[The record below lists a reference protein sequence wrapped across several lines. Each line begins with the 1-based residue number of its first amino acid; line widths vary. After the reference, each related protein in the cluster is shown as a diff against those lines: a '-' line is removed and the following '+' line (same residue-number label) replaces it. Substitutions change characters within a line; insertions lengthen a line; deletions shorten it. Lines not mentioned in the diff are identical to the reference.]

1 MIGISCLGQG
11 YLCPILSKIYN
22 ELGHRISPY
31 MKNSSSVLELSSPD
45 KVEFTYDSEKRTSP
59 ALEELKDIVKYR
71 DLIFQLVR
79 RDIVARYKRS
89 VLGIAWTMLQPLGM
103 MVVLTI
109 VFSQLFGRVEGYAA
123 YLLSGLIAW
132 TFFAQTTTGAI
143 FQSVWGGALMQRIY
157 IPQTVFSVASIGT
170 GVVNL
175 SLSLVPLLLI
185 LLILRRPLTWAA
197 LFLPIAILSLTAFA
211 LGIGLLLSSLA
222 VRFPD
227 IAELYQ
233 IILQAWMYLT
243 PILYPSDILPSAYR
257 KWLLYFN
264 PMYYQVLMFR
274 VPLYD
279 GVLPSLPLVL
289 IGIGIALGTLV
300 LGWVYFSYQA
310 DKFAYQS

>member
-1 MIGISCLGQG
+1 
-11 YLCPILSKIYN
+11 
-22 ELGHRISPY
+22 
-31 MKNSSSVLELSSPD
+31 MKNNIPVLEVSSPD
-45 KVEFTYDSEKRTSP
+45 TVEYTYDSEKRTSP
-59 ALEELKDIVKYR
+59 AREELKNIIKYR
-71 DLIFQLVR
+71 DLIYQLVR

-89 VLGIAWTMLQPLGM
+89 ILGIAWTMLQPLGM
-103 MVVLTI
+103 MIILTI
-109 VFSQLFGRVEGYAA
+109 VFSQLFGRVDGYAA

-132 TFFAQTTTGAI
+132 TFFAQTTTATI
-143 FQSVWGGALMQRIY
+143 FQSVWGEALTHRIY
-157 IPQTVFSVASIGT
+157 VPRTAFSVASIGT

-175 SLSLVPLLLI
+175 LLSLVPLLLI

-211 LGIGLLLSSLA
+211 LGVGLLLSSLA

-227 IAELYQ
+227 IAEMYQ

-257 KWLLYFN
+257 KLLLYFN

-289 IGIGIALGTLV
+289 VGVSVALGTLAI
-300 LGWVYFSYQA
+300 GWIYFSHQA
-310 DKFAYQS
+310 DKFAYHS